1 MYPNGVPLSL
11 SRIAVMS
18 SNPSLQLSLRSVF
31 HPSDFSPASHL
42 AFAHALKIALAAKC
56 KLDIMHV
63 DASHEADWSDFPG
76 VRELLEQWKILP
88 EGSPRDAVLALGMNV
103 HKAIVED
110 SNVVRG
116 TLNYL
121 ASHPA
126 DLIVLAVHHHEGRM
140 RWLHRNVGEPIAKES
155 SQTTLYLPH
164 GTKGFVGSE
173 DGALTLSKI
182 LIPVAKKPSP
192 QPSLDAVAALVR
204 GLGVEAG
211 EITLLHVGDERSVPT
226 WSLPEVPGWEWRVQ
240 IESGN
245 PIDTIVETT
254 AALSADLVVMTT
266 DGPDGFL
273 DGLRGSHTE
282 RVLRQTQCPLLVI
295 PLGAGLLSRDS
306 GDSRA

>member
-1 MYPNGVPLSL
+1 
-11 SRIAVMS
+11 
-18 SNPSLQLSLRSVF
+18 
-31 HPSDFSPASHL
+31 L
-42 AFAHALKIALAAKC
+42 AFAHALRIALAAKC

-63 DASHEADWSDFPG
+63 DASHDAEWSDFPG

-116 TLNYL
+116 TLKYL
-121 ASHPA
+121 ESHPA
-126 DLIVLAVHHHEGRM
+126 DLIVLAVHHQEGRM
-140 RWLHRNVGEPIAKES
+140 RWLHRNVGEPIGKES

-164 GTKGFVGSE
+164 GTKGFVGWD
-173 DGALTLSKI
+173 DGKLTLKKI
-182 LIPVAKKPSP
+182 LIPVAQKPSP

-211 EITLLHVGDERSVPT
+211 EITLLHVGSEQSAPS
-226 WSLPEVPGWEWRVQ
+226 WILPEIPGWEWRVQ
-240 IESGN
+240 IVPGN

-254 AALSADLVVMTT
+254 KALSADLLVMTT

-306 GDSRA
+306 VHSGA